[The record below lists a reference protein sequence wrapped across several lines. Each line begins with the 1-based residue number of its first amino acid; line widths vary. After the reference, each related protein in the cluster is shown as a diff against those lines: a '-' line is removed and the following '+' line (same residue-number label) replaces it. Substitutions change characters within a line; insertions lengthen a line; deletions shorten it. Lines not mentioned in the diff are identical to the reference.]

1 MGPVQGIPSLRLQG
15 NGKDRRR
22 SRPSDSEIAFKTVHV
37 QVENEIISFDY
48 NQNIATVGWLIGG
61 VLRFYKGQKKIVA
74 LRTKENI
81 EILDHML
88 CTQNMPIKYLNDEEE
103 LSAVFSEGPAIE
115 GLCAYSPVKVLGK
128 GGFSVVTLVRNKNS
142 GILYV
147 IKTVNKDFVI
157 QNRRAEH
164 ILCERQILSSIV
176 NPFIIKIHSSFQ
188 TVFKN

>member
-1 MGPVQGIPSLRLQG
+1 MGPVQGIPSLRL
-15 NGKDRRR
+15 NGERRG
-22 SRPSDSEIAFKTVHV
+22 SRPSDLELAFKTVHI

-61 VLRFYKGQKKIVA
+61 VLRFYKGKKKIVA

-88 CTQNMPIKYLNDEEE
+88 ATQNMLIKYLKDDEE
-103 LSAVFSEGPAIE
+103 LIAVFSEGPAIE
-115 GLCAYSPVKVLGK
+115 GLWAYNPVKVLGK

-142 GILYV
+142 GGLYV

-164 ILCERQILSSIV
+164 ILCERQILSSIS

-188 TVFKN
+188 TVLKN